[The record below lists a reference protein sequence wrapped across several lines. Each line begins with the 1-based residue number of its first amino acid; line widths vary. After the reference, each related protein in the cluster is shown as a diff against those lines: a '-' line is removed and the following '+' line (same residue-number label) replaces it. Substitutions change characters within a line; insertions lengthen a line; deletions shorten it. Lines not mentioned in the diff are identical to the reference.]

1 MIVIAVITRDQVP
14 EGAAS
19 KVKQKLYTLALEQRL
34 LHYYQITK
42 GDERLHND
50 TFTSGGTDNNVSA
63 GYVLYV
69 ALLLGKDKEER
80 NIHEQ
85 EKNEVTENVDNTVTN
100 SCSYKVI

>member
-42 GDERLHND
+42 GDE
-50 TFTSGGTDNNVSA
+50 
-63 GYVLYV
+63 
-69 ALLLGKDKEER
+69 
-80 NIHEQ
+80 
-85 EKNEVTENVDNTVTN
+85 
-100 SCSYKVI
+100 